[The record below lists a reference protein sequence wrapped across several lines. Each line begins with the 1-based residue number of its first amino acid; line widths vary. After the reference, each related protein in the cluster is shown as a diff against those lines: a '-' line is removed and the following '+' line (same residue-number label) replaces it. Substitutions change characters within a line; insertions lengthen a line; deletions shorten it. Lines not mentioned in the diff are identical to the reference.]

1 MIRFLFLCF
10 AFLAVFWLS
19 MIMVKR
25 IHGVRLGVLKHVL
38 FLFLFSIGMELS
50 SILLLFFL
58 VLLVC
63 LTYCMYDD
71 NSIYFHTIPI
81 LISIYIYSIKKHPAK
96 TSPQDT
102 KPASTTTHT
111 SPEHPPYSHLPRQA
125 PNPPSHQPPPRCAP
139 RKPRI
144 QTTSSWE

>member
-50 SILLLFFL
+50 SILLLYFFFFGFACL
-58 VLLVC
+58 LDVLYV
-63 LTYCMYDD
+63 
-71 NSIYFHTIPI
+71 
-81 LISIYIYSIKKHPAK
+81 
-96 TSPQDT
+96 
-102 KPASTTTHT
+102 
-111 SPEHPPYSHLPRQA
+111 
-125 PNPPSHQPPPRCAP
+125 
-139 RKPRI
+139 
-144 QTTSSWE
+144 